1 MVLSVPLTALCPDSA
16 PRGMSPA
23 LRLCLLWPSGPGGSG
38 RGLPSGSHQGGSVG
52 GGDDGVVSA
61 ELEWEDFHVRG
72 GRRAEVTARGRLPEP
87 LGNAPRETPRP
98 RPEPHPAALSPG
110 PLHPSSATCGGAS
123 TGCLGRGV
131 SARRPDQTLSPE
143 RVARVLLKPPP
154 WWGPS
159 LYSWSFGKDGP
170 RIAAQPSPAGRSFPE
185 MIGTGRGLLG
195 CVRAGTHAKWLTPR
209 KPALL
214 SLRGEACG
222 GKVLETRRAET
233 QACEHTFFPDLHYFC
248 RSESSIFRSCTR
260 AALKGPL
267 GGFHGGVTAAGSSV
281 SRAHA
286 HCLGA
291 GLGLRCLGPGGGGS
305 PRTSAGNPAFT
316 AAP

>member
-1 MVLSVPLTALCPDSA
+1 MCVEGGGLRSPPGAAFLSPSETLPEK
-16 PRGMSPA
+16 PRD
-23 LRLCLLWPSGPGGSG
+23 
-38 RGLPSGSHQGGSVG
+38 RGL
-52 GGDDGVVSA
+52 
-61 ELEWEDFHVRG
+61 
-72 GRRAEVTARGRLPEP
+72 
-87 LGNAPRETPRP
+87 
-98 RPEPHPAALSPG
+98 SPTLQ

-170 RIAAQPSPAGRSFPE
+170 RIAAPAGRSFPE